1 MKILRLI
8 IEFVLVIRI
17 EEQKIIYTN
26 STEFEKS

>member
-8 IEFVLVIRI
+8 IEFELVIRI

>member
-8 IEFVLVIRI
+8 KEFELVIRI